1 MKEIHE
7 NNMQAIGYNG
17 SEFIEFEKT
26 LNNPTGQDL
35 LVEVKAISVNP
46 IDTKVKHTVAKDGAV
61 KILGYDASGIV
72 SAVGE
77 QVSLFKIGDEVFYAG
92 DVSRDGS
99 NAAYQLVDERIV
111 GHKPKSLNFEQAAA
125 LPLTSITAWES
136 LFDRLKISKQD
147 KSETLLLIGAAGG
160 VGSMAIQF
168 AKQIIGMKV
177 VATASRDESKSW
189 CKQMGADVV
198 LDHQHLAKQF
208 KDSSLN
214 APKYILC
221 MGVPDDYFEQMIELI
236 APQGSICLLANTQ
249 QAYNLNLLKA
259 KSITLVWEM
268 MFTRSMFQTNDMI
281 MQHELLNKLA
291 LMIEKGD
298 IKHTLTH
305 HLNPIN
311 VDSITRAHQVIEKNR
326 MQGKLVV
333 SNQITQ

>member
-1 MKEIHE
+1 
-7 NNMQAIGYNG
+7 MQAIGYNG

-35 LVEVKAISVNP
+35 LVEIKAISVNP
-46 IDTKVKHTVAKDGAV
+46 IDTKVKHTIIKDGTV

-147 KSETLLLIGAAGG
+147 KSEIILLIGAAGG

-208 KDSSLN
+208 KDNSLD

-281 MQHELLNKLA
+281 MQHELLNKVA
-291 LMIEKGD
+291 LMVEKGD
-298 IKHTLTH
+298 IKHTLTQ

>member
-1 MKEIHE
+1 
-7 NNMQAIGYNG
+7 MQAIGYNG

-35 LVEVKAISVNP
+35 LVEIKAISVNP
-46 IDTKVKHTVAKDGAV
+46 IDTKVKHTIIKDGTV

-147 KSETLLLIGAAGG
+147 KSEIILLIGAAGG

-208 KDSSLN
+208 KDNSLD

-221 MGVPDDYFEQMIELI
+221 MGVPDDYFEQMIQVI

-281 MQHELLNKLA
+281 MQHELLNKVA
-291 LMIEKGD
+291 LMVEKGD
-298 IKHTLTH
+298 IKHTLTQ

>member
-1 MKEIHE
+1 
-7 NNMQAIGYNG
+7 MQAIGYNG

-35 LVEVKAISVNP
+35 LVEIKAISVNP
-46 IDTKVKHTVAKDGAV
+46 IDTKVKHTIIKDGTV

-147 KSETLLLIGAAGG
+147 KSEIILLIGAAGG

-208 KDSSLN
+208 KDNSLD

-221 MGVPDDYFEQMIELI
+221 MGVPDDYFEQMIEVI

-281 MQHELLNKLA
+281 MQHELLNKVA
-291 LMIEKGD
+291 LMVEKGD
-298 IKHTLTH
+298 IKHTLTQ